1 MNDSKYNGWTN
12 FETWKVALEVF
23 DGYNPDEEDRL
34 WNAEQF
40 QEYAEEVIFQS
51 PHSDSLVESFARSFL
66 AEVNWHEIAE
76 TLNEDAARAAG
87 EYEYVLTHKSH

>member
-23 DGYNPDEEDRL
+23 DGYNPDEHL
-34 WNAEQF
+34 WLNTADEF

-51 PHSDSLVESFARSFL
+51 PQSDTLVESFARAFL
-66 AEVNWHEIAE
+66 SEVDWHDLAD
-76 TLNEDAARAAG
+76 TLNEDA
-87 EYEYVLTHKSH
+87 

>member
-23 DGYNPDEEDRL
+23 DGYNPEEEDRL

-40 QEYAEEVIFQS
+40 QEYAEEVIFQDRE
-51 PHSDSLVESFARSFL
+51 SDSLVESFARSFL

-87 EYEYVLTHKSH
+87 EYEYVLTHKNH